1 MNLSIN
7 VFGTDS
13 MVKASE
19 QSTGKTGEKNTRQ
32 SIYAGNSNLVDNPI
46 AQRRKEA
53 QEAAWNIVKN
63 AWDNDKSVDEMVQ
76 SRREHY
82 AELAALKEKATAEL
96 SDIAGDKDTLR
107 QLYDVEPDSQEQ
119 KDLELLEKA
128 RNINAGVSD
137 TELTEEECKRLGELY
152 QGERTEYQKR
162 ALELH
167 DRAVELKKQI
177 ADADKQMRDDTAD
190 IYAIKQERLKNNP
203 MLDAKNA
210 ADEIMEAANQ
220 EIIGMAVQEAKEY
233 IDEKMEEAQEKAE
246 ENAKK
251 QEEREEQLEEQK
263 LNRAIQEAMIEG
275 TKESVEKAKAIARR
289 MDAPD
294 MDTTEM
300 TAIVQKDDA
309 GKDVSQSL
317 DEIKYSMKVLE
328 ADLKGI
334 KVDEEA

>member
-7 VFGTDS
+7 VFGADN

-19 QSTGKTGEKNTRQ
+19 QNAGKAGEKNVRQ
-32 SIYAGNSNLVDNPI
+32 SIYAGNSNLADNPI
-46 AQRRKEA
+46 AQKRKEA
-53 QEAAWNIVKN
+53 QEAAWNVVKN
-63 AWDNDKSVDEMVQ
+63 AWDSDKSVDDMIQ
-76 SRREHY
+76 MRRNHY
-82 AELAALKEKATAEL
+82 AELSARKEAAATEL
-96 SDIAGDKDTLR
+96 SDIANDKETLR
-107 QLYDVEPDSQEQ
+107 ELYEVDADSQEQ

-128 RNINAGVSD
+128 KDINSGVS
-137 TELTEEECKRLGELY
+137 TEELTEEERARLGELY
-152 QGERTEYQKR
+152 QSERTEYQSR
-162 ALELH
+162 VLELH

-177 ADADKQMRDDTAD
+177 ADADKQMRDDTAN
-190 IYAIKQERLKNNP
+190 IYAIKQERLKSKP

-210 ADEIMEAANQ
+210 ADEIMEAANS
-220 EIIGMAVQEAKEY
+220 EIIGMAMQEAKEH

-246 ENAKK
+246 KNAEKK
-251 QEEREEQLEEQK
+251 EEREEQLEEQK

-275 TKESVEKAKAIARR
+275 TKEAVEKAKAIERQ

-334 KVDEEA
+334 KVDEEV

>member
-7 VFGTDS
+7 AFGTDN
-13 MVKASE
+13 MVKAAE
-19 QSTGKTGEKNTRQ
+19 QRAGERNTRQ
-32 SIYAGNSNLVDNPI
+32 SIYVGDSGFADNPI
-46 AQRRKEA
+46 AQKRKEA
-53 QEAAWNIVKN
+53 QEAAWKVVKN
-63 AWDNDKSVDEMVQ
+63 AWDSDNSVDEMMQ
-76 SRREHY
+76 TRRNHH
-82 AELAALKEKATAEL
+82 AELAALKKTATAEL
-96 SDIAGDKDTLR
+96 FDIADDKETLR
-107 QLYDVEPDSQEQ
+107 QLYEVDSDSQEQ

-128 RNINAGVSD
+128 MDINAGVSD
-137 TELTEEECKRLGELY
+137 TELTDEERARLGELY
-152 QGERTEYQKR
+152 QGELTEYQSR

-177 ADADKQMRDDTAD
+177 ADADKQMRADTAD
-190 IYAIKQERLKNNP
+190 IYAIKQERLKSNP

-210 ADEIMEAANQ
+210 ADEIMEAANS
-220 EIIGMAVQEAKEY
+220 EIIGMAMQEAKEH

-246 ENAKK
+246 KNVEKK
-251 QEEREEQLEEQK
+251 EEREEQLEEQK

-275 TKESVEKAKAIARR
+275 TKEAVEKAKAIERQ

-300 TAIVQKDDA
+300 TAIVQKDA
-309 GKDVSQSL
+309 VGKDVSQSL

-334 KVDEEA
+334 KVDEEV

>member
-1 MNLSIN
+1 MNLGIN
-7 VFGTDS
+7 AFATVNLT
-13 MVKASE
+13 KASE
-19 QSTGKTGEKNTRQ
+19 QGAEKSGGQNTRQ
-32 SIYAGNSNLVDNPI
+32 SIYVGNSNIVDNPI
-46 AQRRKEA
+46 AQKRKEA

-63 AWDNDKSVDEMVQ
+63 AWDSDKSVDDMIQ
-76 SRREHY
+76 TRRNHY
-82 AELAALKEKATAEL
+82 AELSARKESAAVEL
-96 SDIAGDKDTLR
+96 SDIADDKEALR
-107 QLYDVEPDSQEQ
+107 ELYEVDADSQEQ

-128 RNINAGVSD
+128 KDINSGVS
-137 TELTEEECKRLGELY
+137 TEELTEEERKRLGELY
-152 QGERTEYQKR
+152 QSERTEYQSR

-167 DRAVELKKQI
+167 GRAVELKKQI
-177 ADADKQMRDDTAD
+177 ADADKQMREDTAG
-190 IYAIKQERLKNNP
+190 IYAIKQERLKSNP

-210 ADEIMEAANQ
+210 ADEVMEAANQ
-220 EIIGMAVQEAKEY
+220 EIIGMALQEAKEH

-246 ENAKK
+246 KNAKE

-275 TKESVEKAKAIARR
+275 TKEAIEKVEAIQRQ

-294 MDTTEM
+294 MDATEM
-300 TAIVQKDDA
+300 TAIVQMDDA

-334 KVDEEA
+334 KVDEEV